1 MKTATVT
8 LENEFS
14 IYASDPWNPFKR
26 CMAAAR
32 QTLRTWAG
40 RARTRRSLRDLS
52 LRMLEDIGV
61 EPGDAMAEANKPFW
75 RA

>member
-14 IYASDPWNPFKR
+14 KYNADPWKPLKR
-26 CMAAAR
+26 HMAAAR
-32 QTLRTWAG
+32 QTWRTW
-40 RARTRRSLRDLS
+40 RERSRTRRSLRNLS
-52 LRMLEDIGV
+52 LRMLDDVGI

>member
-14 IYASDPWNPFKR
+14 KYAADPWNLLKR
-26 CMAAAR
+26 HLAASR
-32 QTLRTWAG
+32 QTLRTWRD

-52 LRMLEDIGV
+52 LRMLEDVGI

>member
-14 IYASDPWNPFKR
+14 KYAADPWNPLKR
-26 CMAAAR
+26 HMVAAR
-32 QTLRTWAG
+32 QTLRTWRN

-52 LRMLEDIGV
+52 LRMLEDVGL